1 MGAVAG
7 TAAGNVHCLLRR
19 FIAHAPARMAAFLAF
34 CVLFTIY
41 GVRDLLLRPMLL
53 FIAISAVYAI
63 AVDLVIQRRLRK
75 PLPPP
80 AASQS
85 QQSVPSP
92 RAAG

>member
-1 MGAVAG
+1 
-7 TAAGNVHCLLRR
+7 
-19 FIAHAPARMAAFLAF
+19 
-34 CVLFTIY
+34 
-41 GVRDLLLRPMLL
+41 VRDLLLRPMLL

-63 AVDLVIQRRLRK
+63 AVDFVIQLRQRK

-80 AASQS
+80 AASRS